1 MISLQ
6 SRHIDNVYAIAT
18 GAALADPLK
27 AHPLDAGLLQADP
40 AQSLVHR
47 SWARCVRDH
56 GLDPSKPSPAR
67 ILPAQEV
74 RAHQQQLEHFLRAA
88 RAGMEDIYRRVADLG
103 YMVLLTDAEGITVDY
118 IGNPAWDDQLRQ
130 AGLYLGADWNEAH
143 AGTCGVGTCLVER
156 QPMTCHQTEHFDA
169 THIALTCTTAPLF
182 DHSGKL
188 TAILD
193 VSALRSPEAK
203 ESQHLVRHLVAMYA
217 RLIEDADFLRN
228 FRGHWI
234 LRLGSAYGLVDVA
247 GEVMLAF
254 DEGGTLAGAN
264 GGARQVFAG
273 SALQGP
279 VSELLH
285 MPMDAV
291 WRIGSGGASAMPFAH
306 TVLLPGGGEY
316 HASLLAPRVRRASA
330 PSPTSTPSST
340 STPAPTPVTASTA
353 RPSDRLPP
361 LERIAGDDPAM
372 QKLLAQARRL
382 VDRGIH
388 VLVEGETGSGK
399 EVLARALHGASSRA
413 ALPFVAVNCAA
424 IPDSLIESEL
434 FGYTPGSF
442 TGGRAKGMKGLIA
455 QADRGTLFLDEI
467 GDMPMALQTRLLR
480 VLSEGEVLPLG
491 AESPQRVDVA
501 VVAATHR
508 NLRALVAEGRFRE
521 DLYYRL
527 CGAVLKLP
535 PLRARSDRRYLVEGM
550 FNEEAAAMEAVGT
563 MGPAARLSGEAM
575 QALLAH
581 DWPGNLRELR
591 NVLRLALALC
601 TEGVV
606 GVDDLQLPAGRTL
619 IDTPHADAPQA
630 DDMGSA
636 AQLIELL
643 KRHRWHVA
651 RAATELGV
659 SRATVYRH
667 MKRHGI
673 GAPPRHP

>member
-1 MISLQ
+1 MTSLQ
-6 SRHIDNVYAIAT
+6 SRHIDNVYSIAT
-18 GAALADPLK
+18 GAALADP
-27 AHPLDAGLLQADP
+27 AR
-40 AQSLVHR
+40 SLVHK

-88 RAGMEDIYRRVADLG
+88 RSGMEDIYRRVADLG

-118 IGNPAWDDQLRQ
+118 IGNPAWDDQLRK

-188 TAILD
+188 TAVLD

-203 ESQHLVRHLVAMYA
+203 ESQHLVRHLVAIYA
-217 RLIEDADFLRN
+217 RMIEDADFLRA

-234 LRLGSAYGLVDVA
+234 LRLGSAFGLVDVA

-254 DEGGTLAGAN
+254 DEGGTVVGAN
-264 GGARQVFAG
+264 GGARQAFAG
-273 SALQGP
+273 RPPGGP
-279 VSELLH
+279 VSEWLH
-285 MPMDAV
+285 MPMDAI
-291 WRIGSGGASAMPFAH
+291 WRIGNGGASAMPFAH

-316 HASLLAPRVRRASA
+316 HASLLAPRVRRTAA
-330 PSPTSTPSST
+330 PTSA
-340 STPAPTPVTASTA
+340 TPAP

-361 LERIAGDDPAM
+361 LERIAGDDPQM

-413 ALPFVAVNCAA
+413 AMPFVAVNCAA

-491 AESPQRVDVA
+491 AESPQRVDIA

-508 NLRALVAEGRFRE
+508 HLPGLVASGRFRE

-527 CGAVLKLP
+527 CGAVLQLP
-535 PLRARSDRRYLVEGM
+535 PLRARGDMRYLIEGM
-550 FNEEAAAMEAVGT
+550 FNEEAAAMSS
-563 MGPAARLSGEAM
+563 PARLSEEAM
-575 QALLAH
+575 QRLLAH

-601 TEGVV
+601 TGASVS
-606 GVDDLQLPAGRTL
+606 GQDLQLQPRADSMASGNCDTEPDEDAAAETGRL
-619 IDTPHADAPQA
+619 LDA
-630 DDMGSA
+630 
-636 AQLIELL
+636 L

-651 RAATELGV
+651 RAADELGM
-659 SRATVYRH
+659 SRATAYRH
-667 MKRHGI
+667 MKRLGI
-673 GAPPRHP
+673 VVPRRG

>member
-1 MISLQ
+1 MTSLQ
-6 SRHIDNVYAIAT
+6 SRHIDNVYSIAT
-18 GAALADPLK
+18 GTALADP
-27 AHPLDAGLLQADP
+27 AA
-40 AQSLVHR
+40 SLVHK
-47 SWARCVRDH
+47 SWARCVREH
-56 GLDPSKPSPAR
+56 GLDPTKPSPAR
-67 ILPAQEV
+67 ILPAQEL

-118 IGNPAWDDQLRQ
+118 IGNPAWDDQLRR

-193 VSALRSPEAK
+193 VSALRSPEAR
-203 ESQHLVRHLVAMYA
+203 ESQHLVRHLVSIYA
-217 RLIEDADFLRN
+217 RMIEDADFLRS

-234 LRLGSAYGLVDVA
+234 LRLGTAYGLVDVA
-247 GEVMLAF
+247 GELMLAF
-254 DEGGTLAGAN
+254 DEGGTVVGAN
-264 GGARQVFAG
+264 SGARQALAG
-273 SALQGP
+273 NPLGRE
-279 VSELLH
+279 VSQLLH
-285 MPMDAV
+285 MPMDAI
-291 WRIGSGGASAMPFAH
+291 WRLGNGGASAMPFAH

-316 HASLLAPRVRRASA
+316 HASLLAPRLRRAA
-330 PSPTSTPSST
+330 A
-340 STPAPTPVTASTA
+340 PAPDIA

-361 LERIAGDDPAM
+361 LARIAGDDPAM
-372 QKLLAQARRL
+372 QQLLAQAQRL

-399 EVLARALHGASSRA
+399 EVLARAMHGASRRA
-413 ALPFVAVNCAA
+413 AMPFVAVNCAA

-491 AESPQRVDVA
+491 AESPQRVDLA

-508 NLRALVAEGRFRE
+508 NLSALVAAGRFRE

-535 PLRARSDRRYLVEGM
+535 PLRARRDRRYLIEAM
-550 FNEEAAAMEAVGT
+550 FNEEAAAMRPG
-563 MGPAARLSGEAM
+563 ARLSDAAL
-575 QALLAH
+575 QRLLAH
-581 DWPGNLRELR
+581 AWPGNLRELR

-601 TEGVV
+601 ADGTV
-606 GVDDLQLPAGRTL
+606 GAQDLQLPAPS
-619 IDTPHADAPQA
+619 D
-630 DDMGSA
+630 SA
-636 AQLIELL
+636 AAAAVPSAPASAKARDGDGGSGLEGANELRAL
-643 KRHRWHVA
+643 LQRHRWHVA
-651 RAATELGV
+651 RAAAELGV
-659 SRATVYRH
+659 CRATVYRH

-673 GAPPRHP
+673 APPQRM

>member
-1 MISLQ
+1 MTSLQ
-6 SRHIDNVYAIAT
+6 SRHIDNVYSIAT
-18 GAALADPLK
+18 GTALV
-27 AHPLDAGLLQADP
+27 ADP
-40 AQSLVHR
+40 AQSLVHK

-56 GLDPSKPSPAR
+56 GLDPSKPTPAR

-118 IGNPAWDDQLRQ
+118 IGNPAWDDQLRK

-193 VSALRSPEAK
+193 VSALRSPEAR
-203 ESQHLVRHLVAMYA
+203 ESQHLVRHLVAIYA
-217 RLIEDADFLRN
+217 RMIEDADFLRS

-234 LRLGSAYGLVDVA
+234 LRLGSAFGLVDVA

-254 DEGGTLAGAN
+254 DEGGTVVGAN
-264 GGARQVFAG
+264 GGARQAFAG
-273 SALQGP
+273 RALGGAI
-279 VSELLH
+279 SEWLH
-285 MPMDAV
+285 MPMDAI
-291 WRIGSGGASAMPFAH
+291 WRIGNGGASAMPFAH

-316 HASLLAPRVRRASA
+316 HASLLAPRVRRPAATAAAAVAPAS
-330 PSPTSTPSST
+330 PS
-340 STPAPTPVTASTA
+340 A
-353 RPSDRLPP
+353 RPGDRLPP
-361 LERIAGDDPAM
+361 LERIAGDDPQM

-413 ALPFVAVNCAA
+413 AMPFVAVNCAA

-491 AESPQRVDVA
+491 AESPQRVDIA

-508 NLRALVAEGRFRE
+508 HLPGLVASGRFRE

-535 PLRARSDRRYLVEGM
+535 PLRERGDMRYLIEGM
-550 FNEEAAAMEAVGT
+550 FNEEAAAMSS
-563 MGPAARLSGEAM
+563 PARLSEEAM
-575 QALLAH
+575 RRLLAH

-601 TEGVV
+601 SDGRV
-606 GVDDLQLPAGRTL
+606 GVEDIQLQLPARSGNVAPATVAHVAASSP
-619 IDTPHADAPQA
+619 DDADGIP
-630 DDMGSA
+630 A
-636 AQLIELL
+636 AELIELL
-643 KRHRWHVA
+643 RRHRWHVA
-651 RAATELGV
+651 RAADELGL

-673 GAPPRHP
+673 APPRSRPLADD

>member
-1 MISLQ
+1 MTSLQ
-6 SRHIDNVYAIAT
+6 SRHIDNVYSIAT
-18 GAALADPLK
+18 GTALR
-27 AHPLDAGLLQADP
+27 ADP
-40 AQSLVHR
+40 AASLVHK

-56 GLDPSKPSPAR
+56 GLDPSRPTPAR

-74 RAHQQQLEHFLRAA
+74 RVHQQQLEHFLRAA
-88 RAGMEDIYRRVADLG
+88 RAGMEDIYRRVAELG

-118 IGNPAWDDQLRQ
+118 IGNPAWDDQLRR

-143 AGTCGVGTCLVER
+143 AGTCGVGTCLIER

-193 VSALRSPEAK
+193 VSALRSPEAR
-203 ESQHLVRHLVAMYA
+203 ESQHLVRHLVSIYA
-217 RLIEDADFLRN
+217 RMIEDADFLRH

-234 LRLGSAYGLVDVA
+234 LRLGSAFGLVDVA

-254 DEGGTLAGAN
+254 DEGGTVVGAN
-264 GGARQVFAG
+264 GGAREVFSGPQQPLLGGAV
-273 SALQGP
+273 SAL
-279 VSELLH
+279 LH
-285 MPMDAV
+285 LPMDAI
-291 WRIGSGGASAMPFAH
+291 WRLGNGGASALPFAH

-316 HASLLAPRVRRASA
+316 HASLIAPRLRRS
-330 PSPTSTPSST
+330 
-340 STPAPTPVTASTA
+340 PVTAPSSPA
-353 RPSDRLPP
+353 QPSDRLPP
-361 LERIAGDDPAM
+361 LERIAGDDDPAM
-372 QKLLAQARRL
+372 QQLIAQARRL

-399 EVLARALHGASSRA
+399 EVLARALHGASRRA

-491 AESPQRVDVA
+491 AESPQRVDLA

-508 NLRALVAEGRFRE
+508 DLSALVAAGRFRE

-535 PLRARSDRRYLVEGM
+535 PLRARRDRRYLIEAM
-550 FNEEAAAMEAVGT
+550 FHEEAAAMGST
-563 MGPAARLSGEAM
+563 ARLSEAAM
-575 QALLAH
+575 LRLMAH

-601 TEGVV
+601 TGASITPEELRLAPHRPSLDRCDTSPTLA
-606 GVDDLQLPAGRTL
+606 DDEDSA
-619 IDTPHADAPQA
+619 ADATR
-630 DDMGSA
+630 
-636 AQLIELL
+636 LL
-643 KRHRWHVA
+643 DALQRHRWHVA
-651 RAATELGV
+651 RAAQALGI
-659 SRATVYRH
+659 SRATAYRH
-667 MKRHGI
+667 MKRFGI
-673 GAPPRHP
+673 VAPQRG

>member
-1 MISLQ
+1 MTSLQ
-6 SRHIDNVYAIAT
+6 SRHIDNVYSIAT
-18 GAALADPLK
+18 GTALV
-27 AHPLDAGLLQADP
+27 ADP
-40 AQSLVHR
+40 AQSLVHK

-56 GLDPSKPSPAR
+56 GLDPSKPTPAR

-118 IGNPAWDDQLRQ
+118 IGNPAWDDQLRK

-193 VSALRSPEAK
+193 VSALRSPEAR
-203 ESQHLVRHLVAMYA
+203 ESQHLVRHLVAIYA
-217 RLIEDADFLRN
+217 RMIEDADFLRS

-234 LRLGSAYGLVDVA
+234 LRLGSAFGLVDVA

-254 DEGGTLAGAN
+254 DEGGTVVGAN
-264 GGARQVFAG
+264 GGARQAFAG
-273 SALQGP
+273 RALGGAI
-279 VSELLH
+279 SEWLH
-285 MPMDAV
+285 MPMDAI
-291 WRIGSGGASAMPFAH
+291 WRIGNGGASAMPFAH

-316 HASLLAPRVRRASA
+316 HASLLAPRVRRPAATAAAAVAPAS
-330 PSPTSTPSST
+330 PS
-340 STPAPTPVTASTA
+340 A
-353 RPSDRLPP
+353 RPGDRLPP
-361 LERIAGDDPAM
+361 LERIAGDDPQM

-413 ALPFVAVNCAA
+413 AMPFVAVTCAA

-491 AESPQRVDVA
+491 AESPQRVDIA

-508 NLRALVAEGRFRE
+508 HLPGLVASGRFRE

-535 PLRARSDRRYLVEGM
+535 PLRERCDRRYLIEGM
-550 FNEEAAAMEAVGT
+550 FNEEAAAMSS
-563 MGPAARLSGEAM
+563 PARLSEEAM
-575 QALLAH
+575 RRLLAH

-601 TEGVV
+601 SDGRV
-606 GVDDLQLPAGRTL
+606 GVEDIQLQLPARSGNVAPATVAHVAASSP
-619 IDTPHADAPQA
+619 DDADGIP
-630 DDMGSA
+630 A
-636 AQLIELL
+636 AELIELL
-643 KRHRWHVA
+643 RRHRWHVA
-651 RAATELGV
+651 RAADELGL

-673 GAPPRHP
+673 APPRRMSS

>member
-1 MISLQ
+1 MTSLQ
-6 SRHIDNVYAIAT
+6 SRHIDNVYSIAT
-18 GAALADPLK
+18 GAALV
-27 AHPLDAGLLQADP
+27 ADP
-40 AQSLVHR
+40 AQSLVHK

-56 GLDPSKPSPAR
+56 GLDPSKPTPAR

-118 IGNPAWDDQLRQ
+118 IGNPAWDDQLRK

-193 VSALRSPEAK
+193 VSALRSPEAR
-203 ESQHLVRHLVAMYA
+203 ESQHLVRHLVAIYA
-217 RLIEDADFLRN
+217 RMIEDADFLRS

-234 LRLGSAYGLVDVA
+234 LRLGSAFGLVDVA

-254 DEGGTLAGAN
+254 DEGGTVVGAN
-264 GGARQVFAG
+264 GGARQAFAG
-273 SALQGP
+273 RPLGGA
-279 VSELLH
+279 VSEWLH
-285 MPMDAV
+285 MPMDAI
-291 WRIGSGGASAMPFAH
+291 WHIGNGGASAMPFAH

-316 HASLLAPRVRRASA
+316 HASLLAPRVRRLSVA
-330 PSPTSTPSST
+330 
-340 STPAPTPVTASTA
+340 TPAAPAA
-353 RPSDRLPP
+353 RPNDRLPP

-413 ALPFVAVNCAA
+413 AMPFVAVNCAA

-491 AESPQRVDVA
+491 AESPQRVDIA

-508 NLRALVAEGRFRE
+508 HLPGLVASGRFRE

-535 PLRARSDRRYLVEGM
+535 PLRERGDMRYLIEGM
-550 FNEEAAAMEAVGT
+550 FNEEAAAMAS
-563 MGPAARLSGEAM
+563 PARLSEDAM
-575 QALLAH
+575 RRLLAH

-601 TEGVV
+601 TGASVSAQ
-606 GVDDLQLPAGRTL
+606 DLQLQPRAETWAGANVRIEEPDEDFAAEADRL
-619 IDTPHADAPQA
+619 LDT
-630 DDMGSA
+630 
-636 AQLIELL
+636 L

-651 RAATELGV
+651 RAADELGM
-659 SRATVYRH
+659 SRATAYRH
-667 MKRHGI
+667 MKRLGI
-673 GAPPRHP
+673 VVPRRG

>member
-1 MISLQ
+1 MTSLQ
-6 SRHIDNVYAIAT
+6 SRHIDNVYSIAT
-18 GAALADPLK
+18 GTALADP
-27 AHPLDAGLLQADP
+27 AT
-40 AQSLVHR
+40 SLVHK

-56 GLDPSKPSPAR
+56 GLDPSKPTPAR

-118 IGNPAWDDQLRQ
+118 IGNPAWDDQLRK

-193 VSALRSPEAK
+193 VSALRSPEAR
-203 ESQHLVRHLVAMYA
+203 ESQHLVRHLVSIYA
-217 RLIEDADFLRN
+217 RMIEDADFLRN

-254 DEGGTLAGAN
+254 DDSGAVVGAN
-264 GGARQVFAG
+264 GGARRAFSDAQTPLLGGA
-273 SALQGP
+273 
-279 VSELLH
+279 VSQLLH
-285 MPMDAV
+285 MPMDAI
-291 WRIGSGGASAMPFAH
+291 WRIGAGASSAMPFAH

-316 HASLLAPRVRRASA
+316 HASLLAPRVRR
-330 PSPTSTPSST
+330 SPTTATALT
-340 STPAPTPVTASTA
+340 STK
-353 RPSDRLPP
+353 PSDRLPP
-361 LERIAGDDPAM
+361 LDRIAGDDPAM

-399 EVLARALHGASSRA
+399 EVLARAMHGQSSRA
-413 ALPFVAVNCAA
+413 AMPFVAVNCAA

-491 AESPQRVDVA
+491 AESPQRVDIA

-508 NLRALVAEGRFRE
+508 HLPELVAAGRFRE

-535 PLRARSDRRYLVEGM
+535 PLRDRGDRRYLIEVM
-550 FNEEAAAMEAVGT
+550 FNEEAAAMRST
-563 MGPAARLSGEAM
+563 ARLSDAAM
-575 QALLAH
+575 QRLLAH

-591 NVLRLALALC
+591 NVLRLSLALC
-601 TEGVV
+601 TGSTVATQ
-606 GVDDLQLPAGRTL
+606 DLQLQPRPMQSADTAVDEDPFDESGRL
-619 IDTPHADAPQA
+619 LDA
-630 DDMGSA
+630 
-636 AQLIELL
+636 L

-651 RAATELGV
+651 RAADELGL
-659 SRATVYRH
+659 SRATAYRQ
-667 MKRHGI
+667 MKRQGI
-673 GAPPRHP
+673 VAPRRG

>member
-1 MISLQ
+1 MTSLQ
-6 SRHIDNVYAIAT
+6 SRHIDNVYSIAT
-18 GAALADPLK
+18 GTALADP
-27 AHPLDAGLLQADP
+27 AT
-40 AQSLVHR
+40 SLVHK

-56 GLDPSKPSPAR
+56 GLDPSKPMPAR

-118 IGNPAWDDQLRQ
+118 IGNPAWDDQLRK

-193 VSALRSPEAK
+193 VSALRSPEAR
-203 ESQHLVRHLVAMYA
+203 ESQHLVRHLVSMYA
-217 RLIEDADFLRN
+217 RMIEDADFLRN

-254 DEGGTLAGAN
+254 DDSGAVAGAN
-264 GGARQVFAG
+264 SGARQVFGDAQAPLAG
-273 SALQGP
+273 GA
-279 VSELLH
+279 VSQLLH
-285 MPMDAV
+285 MPMDAI
-291 WRIGSGGASAMPFAH
+291 WRIGSGASSAMPFAH

-316 HASLLAPRVRRASA
+316 HASLLAPRVRRSPAA
-330 PSPTSTPSST
+330 PSPT
-340 STPAPTPVTASTA
+340 TAATTFTK
-353 RPSDRLPP
+353 PSDRLPP
-361 LERIAGDDPAM
+361 LDRIAGDDPAM
-372 QKLLAQARRL
+372 RKLLAQARRL

-399 EVLARALHGASSRA
+399 EVLARALHGESSRA
-413 ALPFVAVNCAA
+413 AMPFVAVNCAA

-491 AESPQRVDVA
+491 AESPQRVDIA

-508 NLRALVAEGRFRE
+508 HLPELVAAGRFRE

-535 PLRARSDRRYLVEGM
+535 PLRARGDRRYLIEVM
-550 FNEEAAAMEAVGT
+550 FNEEAAAMRST
-563 MGPAARLSGEAM
+563 ARLSDAAM
-575 QALLAH
+575 QRLLAH

-591 NVLRLALALC
+591 NVLRLSLALC
-601 TEGVV
+601 TEGSVSAE
-606 GVDDLQLPAGRTL
+606 DLQLPAHSKAVVAPLPVARTE
-619 IDTPHADAPQA
+619 AA
-630 DDMGSA
+630 DDNENDNDGDGDLASA
-636 AQLIELL
+636 DELL
-643 KRHRWHVA
+643 ALLQRHRWHVA

-659 SRATVYRH
+659 CRATVYRH

-673 GAPPRHP
+673 AAPSRKK

>member
-1 MISLQ
+1 MTSLQ
-6 SRHIDNVYAIAT
+6 SRHIDNVYSIAT
-18 GAALADPLK
+18 GAALADP
-27 AHPLDAGLLQADP
+27 AR
-40 AQSLVHR
+40 SLVHK

-88 RAGMEDIYRRVADLG
+88 RSGMEDIYRRVADLG

-118 IGNPAWDDQLRQ
+118 IGNPAWDDQLRK

-188 TAILD
+188 TAVLD

-203 ESQHLVRHLVAMYA
+203 ESQHLVRHLVAIYA
-217 RLIEDADFLRN
+217 RMIEDADFLRA

-234 LRLGSAYGLVDVA
+234 LRLGSAFGLVDVA

-254 DEGGTLAGAN
+254 DEGGTVVGAN
-264 GGARQVFAG
+264 GGARQAFAG
-273 SALQGP
+273 RPPGGP
-279 VSELLH
+279 VSEWLH
-285 MPMDAV
+285 MPMDAI
-291 WRIGSGGASAMPFAH
+291 WRIGNGGASAMPFAH

-316 HASLLAPRVRRASA
+316 HASLLAPRVRRAAAPASA
-330 PSPTSTPSST
+330 
-340 STPAPTPVTASTA
+340 TPAP

-361 LERIAGDDPAM
+361 LERIAGDDPQM

-413 ALPFVAVNCAA
+413 AMPFVAVNCAA

-491 AESPQRVDVA
+491 AESPQRVDIA

-508 NLRALVAEGRFRE
+508 HLPGLVASGRFRE

-535 PLRARSDRRYLVEGM
+535 PLRARGDMRYLIEGM
-550 FNEEAAAMEAVGT
+550 FNEEAAAM
-563 MGPAARLSGEAM
+563 PSPARLSEEAM
-575 QALLAH
+575 QRLLAH

-601 TEGVV
+601 TGASVSAQ
-606 GVDDLQLPAGRTL
+606 DLQLQPRANTVSDTEPDEDVAAEAGRL
-619 IDTPHADAPQA
+619 LDA
-630 DDMGSA
+630 
-636 AQLIELL
+636 L

-651 RAATELGV
+651 RAADELGM
-659 SRATVYRH
+659 SRATAYRH
-667 MKRHGI
+667 MKRLGI
-673 GAPPRHP
+673 VVPRRG

>member
-1 MISLQ
+1 MTSLQ
-6 SRHIDNVYAIAT
+6 SRHIDNVYSIAT
-18 GAALADPLK
+18 GTALV
-27 AHPLDAGLLQADP
+27 ADP
-40 AQSLVHR
+40 AQSLVHK

-56 GLDPSKPSPAR
+56 GLDPSKPTPAR

-118 IGNPAWDDQLRQ
+118 IGNPAWDDQLRK

-193 VSALRSPEAK
+193 VSALRSPEAR
-203 ESQHLVRHLVAMYA
+203 ESQHLVRHLVAIYA
-217 RLIEDADFLRN
+217 RMIEDADFLRS

-234 LRLGSAYGLVDVA
+234 LRLGSAFGLVDVA

-254 DEGGTLAGAN
+254 DEGGTVVGAN
-264 GGARQVFAG
+264 GGARQAFAG
-273 SALQGP
+273 RALGGAI
-279 VSELLH
+279 SEWLH
-285 MPMDAV
+285 MPMDAI
-291 WRIGSGGASAMPFAH
+291 WRIGNGGASAMPFAH

-316 HASLLAPRVRRASA
+316 HASLLAPRVRRPAATAAAAVAPAS
-330 PSPTSTPSST
+330 PS
-340 STPAPTPVTASTA
+340 A
-353 RPSDRLPP
+353 RPGDRLPP
-361 LERIAGDDPAM
+361 LERIAGDDPQM

-413 ALPFVAVNCAA
+413 AMPFVAVNCAA

-491 AESPQRVDVA
+491 AESPQRVDIA

-508 NLRALVAEGRFRE
+508 HLPGLVASGRFRE

-535 PLRARSDRRYLVEGM
+535 PLRERCDMRYLIEGM
-550 FNEEAAAMEAVGT
+550 FNEEAAAMSS
-563 MGPAARLSGEAM
+563 PARLSEEAM
-575 QALLAH
+575 RRLLAH
-581 DWPGNLRELR
+581 NWPGNLRELR

-601 TEGVV
+601 SDDRV
-606 GVDDLQLPAGRTL
+606 GVEDIQLQLPARSGNVAPATVAHVAASSP
-619 IDTPHADAPQA
+619 DDADGIP
-630 DDMGSA
+630 A
-636 AQLIELL
+636 AELIELL

-651 RAATELGV
+651 RAADELGL

-673 GAPPRHP
+673 APPRRMSS

>member
-1 MISLQ
+1 MTSLQ
-6 SRHIDNVYAIAT
+6 SRHIDNVYSIAT
-18 GAALADPLK
+18 GTALV
-27 AHPLDAGLLQADP
+27 ADP
-40 AQSLVHR
+40 AQSLVHK

-56 GLDPSKPSPAR
+56 GLDPSKPTPAR

-118 IGNPAWDDQLRQ
+118 IGNPAWDDQLRK

-182 DHSGKL
+182 DHCGKL

-193 VSALRSPEAK
+193 VSALRSPEAR
-203 ESQHLVRHLVAMYA
+203 ESQHLVRHLVAIYA
-217 RLIEDADFLRN
+217 RMIEDADFLRS

-234 LRLGSAYGLVDVA
+234 LRLGSAFGLVDVA

-254 DEGGTLAGAN
+254 DEGGTVVGAN
-264 GGARQVFAG
+264 GGARQAFAG
-273 SALQGP
+273 RALGGAI
-279 VSELLH
+279 SEWLH
-285 MPMDAV
+285 MPMDAI
-291 WRIGSGGASAMPFAH
+291 WRIGNGGASAMPFAH

-316 HASLLAPRVRRASA
+316 HASLLAPRVRRPAATAAAAVAPAS
-330 PSPTSTPSST
+330 PS
-340 STPAPTPVTASTA
+340 A
-353 RPSDRLPP
+353 RPGDRLPP
-361 LERIAGDDPAM
+361 LERIAGDDPQM

-413 ALPFVAVNCAA
+413 AMPFVAVNCAA

-491 AESPQRVDVA
+491 AESPQRVDIA

-508 NLRALVAEGRFRE
+508 HLPGLVASGRFRE

-535 PLRARSDRRYLVEGM
+535 PLRERGDMRYLIEGM
-550 FNEEAAAMEAVGT
+550 FNEEAAAMSS
-563 MGPAARLSGEAM
+563 PARLSEEAM
-575 QALLAH
+575 RRLLAH

-601 TEGVV
+601 SDGRV
-606 GVDDLQLPAGRTL
+606 GVEDIQLQLPARSGNVAPATVAHVAASSP
-619 IDTPHADAPQA
+619 DDADGIP
-630 DDMGSA
+630 A
-636 AQLIELL
+636 AELIELL

-651 RAATELGV
+651 RAADELGL

-673 GAPPRHP
+673 APPRRMSS

>member
-1 MISLQ
+1 MTSLQ
-6 SRHIDNVYAIAT
+6 SRHIDNVYSIAT
-18 GAALADPLK
+18 GTALV
-27 AHPLDAGLLQADP
+27 ADP
-40 AQSLVHR
+40 AQSLVHK

-56 GLDPSKPSPAR
+56 GLDPSKPTPAR

-118 IGNPAWDDQLRQ
+118 IGNPAWDDQLRK

-193 VSALRSPEAK
+193 VSALRSPEAR
-203 ESQHLVRHLVAMYA
+203 ESQHLVRHLVAIYA
-217 RLIEDADFLRN
+217 RMIEDADFLRS

-234 LRLGSAYGLVDVA
+234 LRLGSAFGLVDVA

-254 DEGGTLAGAN
+254 DEGGTVVGAN
-264 GGARQVFAG
+264 GGARQAFAG
-273 SALQGP
+273 RALGGAI
-279 VSELLH
+279 SEWLH
-285 MPMDAV
+285 MPMDAI
-291 WRIGSGGASAMPFAH
+291 WRIGNGGASAMPFAH

-316 HASLLAPRVRRASA
+316 HASLLAPRMRRPSVAAPAS
-330 PSPTSTPSST
+330 
-340 STPAPTPVTASTA
+340 PAA
-353 RPSDRLPP
+353 RPNDRLPP

-399 EVLARALHGASSRA
+399 EVLARALHGASNRA
-413 ALPFVAVNCAA
+413 AMPFVAVNCAA

-491 AESPQRVDVA
+491 AESPQRVDIA

-508 NLRALVAEGRFRE
+508 HLPGLVASGRFRE

-535 PLRARSDRRYLVEGM
+535 ALRERGDMRYLIEGM
-550 FNEEAAAMEAVGT
+550 FNEEAAAMAS
-563 MGPAARLSGEAM
+563 PARLSEDAM
-575 QALLAH
+575 RRLLAH

-601 TEGVV
+601 SDGRVSAE
-606 GVDDLQLPAGRTL
+606 DIQLQLPARSGNVAPAIVARVAAPSS
-619 IDTPHADAPQA
+619 DDAD
-630 DDMGSA
+630 GIA
-636 AQLIELL
+636 ATELIELL
-643 KRHRWHVA
+643 RRHRWHVA
-651 RAATELGV
+651 RAADELGL

-673 GAPPRHP
+673 APPRRREGRPLADA

>member
-1 MISLQ
+1 MTSLQ
-6 SRHIDNVYAIAT
+6 SRHIDNVYSIAT
-18 GAALADPLK
+18 GTALV
-27 AHPLDAGLLQADP
+27 ADP
-40 AQSLVHR
+40 AQSLVHK

-56 GLDPSKPSPAR
+56 GLDPSKPTPAR

-118 IGNPAWDDQLRQ
+118 IGNPAWDDQLRK

-193 VSALRSPEAK
+193 VSALRSPEAR
-203 ESQHLVRHLVAMYA
+203 ESQHLVRHLVAIYA
-217 RLIEDADFLRN
+217 RMIEDADFLRS

-234 LRLGSAYGLVDVA
+234 LRLGSAFGLVDVA

-254 DEGGTLAGAN
+254 DEGGTVVGAN
-264 GGARQVFAG
+264 GGARQAFAG
-273 SALQGP
+273 RALGGAI
-279 VSELLH
+279 SEWLH
-285 MPMDAV
+285 MPMDAI
-291 WRIGSGGASAMPFAH
+291 WRIGNGGASAMPFAH

-316 HASLLAPRVRRASA
+316 HASLLAPRVRRPAATAAAAVAPAS
-330 PSPTSTPSST
+330 PS
-340 STPAPTPVTASTA
+340 A
-353 RPSDRLPP
+353 RPGDRLPP
-361 LERIAGDDPAM
+361 LERIAGDDPQM

-413 ALPFVAVNCAA
+413 AMPFVAVNCAA

-491 AESPQRVDVA
+491 AESPQRVDIA

-508 NLRALVAEGRFRE
+508 HLPGLVASGRFRE

-535 PLRARSDRRYLVEGM
+535 PLRERCDRRYLIEGM
-550 FNEEAAAMEAVGT
+550 FNEEAAAMSS
-563 MGPAARLSGEAM
+563 PARLSEEAM
-575 QALLAH
+575 RRLLAH

-601 TEGVV
+601 SGASVSAQ
-606 GVDDLQLPAGRTL
+606 DLQLQPRAEIAANDKMRIEEAGE
-619 IDTPHADAPQA
+619 DAAAEADRLL
-630 DDMGSA
+630 DM
-636 AQLIELL
+636 L

-651 RAATELGV
+651 RAADELGV
-659 SRATVYRH
+659 SRATAYRH
-667 MKRHGI
+667 MKRLGI
-673 GAPPRHP
+673 VAPRRG

>member
-6 SRHIDNVYAIAT
+6 SRHIDNVCSIAT
-18 GAALADPLK
+18 GAALADP
-27 AHPLDAGLLQADP
+27 AR
-40 AQSLVHR
+40 SLVHK
-47 SWARCVRDH
+47 SWARCVREH

-118 IGNPAWDDQLRQ
+118 IGNPAWDDQLRK

-143 AGTCGVGTCLVER
+143 AGTCGVGTCLVE
-156 QPMTCHQTEHFDA
+156 QQAMTCHQTEHFDA

-193 VSALRSPEAK
+193 VSALRSPEAR

-217 RLIEDADFLRN
+217 RMIEDADFLRN

-264 GGARQVFAG
+264 GGARQALAG
-273 SALQGP
+273 RALSGA

-285 MPMDAV
+285 MPMDAI
-291 WRIGSGGASAMPFAH
+291 WRIGTGGASAMPFAH

-330 PSPTSTPSST
+330 PASA
-340 STPAPTPVTASTA
+340 PASAGAPGA

-372 QKLLAQARRL
+372 RKLLAQARRL

-399 EVLARALHGASSRA
+399 EVLARALHGASRRA

-491 AESPQRVDVA
+491 AESPQRVDIA

-508 NLRALVAEGRFRE
+508 HLPALVAAGRFRE

-535 PLRARSDRRYLVEGM
+535 PLRARGDMRYLVEGM
-550 FNEEAAAMEAVGT
+550 FNEEAAAMGSS
-563 MGPAARLSGEAM
+563 ARLSPEAM
-575 QALLAH
+575 QQLLAH

-591 NVLRLALALC
+591 NVLRLSLALC
-601 TEGVV
+601 TGGSV
-606 GVDDLQLPAGRTL
+606 GVDDLQLPAGAATACTQTTPKPMAE
-619 IDTPHADAPQA
+619 DT
-630 DDMGSA
+630 GSA
-636 AQLIELL
+636 ARLLDLL
-643 KRHRWHVA
+643 KRHRWHVSL
-651 RAATELGV
+651 AAAELGIC
-659 SRATVYRH
+659 RATVYRH

-673 GAPPRHP
+673 TPPRRL

>member
-1 MISLQ
+1 MTSLQ
-6 SRHIDNVYAIAT
+6 SRHIDNVYSIAT
-18 GAALADPLK
+18 GGALLADP
-27 AHPLDAGLLQADP
+27 AA
-40 AQSLVHR
+40 SLVHK

-56 GLDPSKPSPAR
+56 GLDPSRPTPAR

-118 IGNPAWDDQLRQ
+118 IGNPAWDDQLRR

-156 QPMTCHQTEHFDA
+156 QPLTCHQTEHFDA

-182 DHSGKL
+182 DHGGKL

-193 VSALRSPEAK
+193 VSALRSPEAR
-203 ESQHLVRHLVAMYA
+203 ESQHLVRHLVSIYA
-217 RLIEDADFLRN
+217 RMIEDADFLRH

-234 LRLGSAYGLVDVA
+234 LRLGSAFGLVDVA

-254 DEGGTLAGAN
+254 DDSGTLAGAN

-273 SALQGP
+273 QPLLHGGS

-285 MPMDAV
+285 LPMDAI
-291 WRIGSGGASAMPFAH
+291 WRLGNSAASAMPFAH

-316 HASLLAPRVRRASA
+316 HASLIAPRVRRVAT
-330 PSPTSTPSST
+330 PTQTTP
-340 STPAPTPVTASTA
+340 

-361 LERIAGDDPAM
+361 LARIAGDDDPAM

-388 VLVEGETGSGK
+388 VLIEGETGSGK
-399 EVLARALHGASSRA
+399 EVLARALHGASRRA

-491 AESPQRVDVA
+491 AESPQRVDLA

-508 NLRALVAEGRFRE
+508 DLWSLVAAGRFRE

-527 CGAVLKLP
+527 CGAVLQLP
-535 PLRARSDRRYLVEGM
+535 PLRARGDRRYLIEAM
-550 FNEEAAAMEAVGT
+550 FHEEAAATEST
-563 MGPAARLSGEAM
+563 ARLSEAAM
-575 QALLAH
+575 QRLMAH

-601 TEGVV
+601 TGTSITPEDLRLAPHRSAPDHRDATPASADS
-606 GVDDLQLPAGRTL
+606 DDSADTVRLLDALQ
-619 IDTPHADAPQA
+619 
-630 DDMGSA
+630 
-636 AQLIELL
+636 
-643 KRHRWHVA
+643 RHRWHVA
-651 RAATELGV
+651 RAAQELGI
-659 SRATVYRH
+659 SRATAYRR
-667 MKRHGI
+667 MQRFGI
-673 GAPPRHP
+673 VAPQRG

>member
-1 MISLQ
+1 MASLQ
-6 SRHIDNVYAIAT
+6 SRHIDNVYSIAT
-18 GAALADPLK
+18 GAALADP
-27 AHPLDAGLLQADP
+27 
-40 AQSLVHR
+40 AQSLVHK

-118 IGNPAWDDQLRQ
+118 IGHPAWDDQLRK

-193 VSALRSPEAK
+193 VSALRSPEAR
-203 ESQHLVRHLVAMYA
+203 ESQHLVRHLVSMYA
-217 RLIEDADFLRN
+217 RMIEDADFLRH

-254 DEGGTLAGAN
+254 DDGGTLAGAN
-264 GGARQVFAG
+264 GGARQAFAG
-273 SALQGP
+273 HALSGA

-285 MPMDAV
+285 MPMDAI
-291 WRIGSGGASAMPFAH
+291 WRIGNGGAASALMPFAH

-316 HASLLAPRVRRASA
+316 HASLIAPRVRRASA
-330 PSPTSTPSST
+330 PAAAGAPSP
-340 STPAPTPVTASTA
+340 

-413 ALPFVAVNCAA
+413 AMPFVAVNCAA

-491 AESPQRVDVA
+491 AESPQRVDIA

-508 NLRALVAEGRFRE
+508 HLPDLVASGRFRE

-535 PLRARSDRRYLVEGM
+535 PLRERGDRRYLIEGM
-550 FNEEAAAMEAVGT
+550 FNEEAAAMSSS
-563 MGPAARLSGEAM
+563 ARLSEEAM
-575 QALLAH
+575 QRLLAYG
-581 DWPGNLRELR
+581 WPGNLRELR

-601 TEGVV
+601 SGASVSAQ
-606 GVDDLQLPAGRTL
+606 DLQLQQEDAEAAVHADMAPDEDAAAETGRL
-619 IDTPHADAPQA
+619 IDA
-630 DDMGSA
+630 
-636 AQLIELL
+636 L

-651 RAATELGV
+651 RAADELGM
-659 SRATVYRH
+659 SRATAYRH
-667 MKRHGI
+667 MKRLGI
-673 GAPPRHP
+673 VARRRG

>member
-1 MISLQ
+1 
-6 SRHIDNVYAIAT
+6 
-18 GAALADPLK
+18 
-27 AHPLDAGLLQADP
+27 
-40 AQSLVHR
+40 
-47 SWARCVRDH
+47 
-56 GLDPSKPSPAR
+56 
-67 ILPAQEV
+67 
-74 RAHQQQLEHFLRAA
+74 
-88 RAGMEDIYRRVADLG
+88 
-103 YMVLLTDAEGITVDY
+103 
-118 IGNPAWDDQLRQ
+118 
-130 AGLYLGADWNEAH
+130 
-143 AGTCGVGTCLVER
+143 
-156 QPMTCHQTEHFDA
+156 
-169 THIALTCTTAPLF
+169 
-182 DHSGKL
+182 
-188 TAILD
+188 
-193 VSALRSPEAK
+193 
-203 ESQHLVRHLVAMYA
+203 
-217 RLIEDADFLRN
+217 
-228 FRGHWI
+228 
-234 LRLGSAYGLVDVA
+234 
-247 GEVMLAF
+247 
-254 DEGGTLAGAN
+254 
-264 GGARQVFAG
+264 
-273 SALQGP
+273 
-279 VSELLH
+279 
-285 MPMDAV
+285 
-291 WRIGSGGASAMPFAH
+291 MPFAH

-330 PSPTSTPSST
+330 PSPTSTSR
-340 STPAPTPVTASTA
+340 PAPIPVTASNA

-550 FNEEAAAMEAVGT
+550 FNEEAAAMATV
-563 MGPAARLSGEAM
+563 ARLSGEAM

-643 KRHRWHVA
+643 KRHRWHVS
-651 RAATELGV
+651 RAADELGV
-659 SRATVYRH
+659 CRATVYRH

-673 GAPPRHP
+673 APPQRL

>member
-1 MISLQ
+1 MTSLQ
-6 SRHIDNVYAIAT
+6 SRHIDNVYSIAT
-18 GAALADPLK
+18 GTALR
-27 AHPLDAGLLQADP
+27 ADP
-40 AQSLVHR
+40 AASLVHK

-56 GLDPSKPSPAR
+56 GLDPSRPTPAR

-74 RAHQQQLEHFLRAA
+74 RVHQQQLEHFLRAA
-88 RAGMEDIYRRVADLG
+88 RAGMEDIYRRVAELG

-118 IGNPAWDDQLRQ
+118 IGNPAWDDQLRR

-143 AGTCGVGTCLVER
+143 AGTCGVGTCLIER

-193 VSALRSPEAK
+193 VSALRSPEAR
-203 ESQHLVRHLVAMYA
+203 ESQHLVRHLVSIYA
-217 RLIEDADFLRN
+217 RMIEDADFLRH

-234 LRLGSAYGLVDVA
+234 LRLGSAFGLVDVA

-254 DEGGTLAGAN
+254 DEGGTVVGAN
-264 GGARQVFAG
+264 GGAREVFPGHQQLLGGA
-273 SALQGP
+273 
-279 VSELLH
+279 VSDLLH
-285 MPMDAV
+285 LPMDAI
-291 WRIGSGGASAMPFAH
+291 WRLGNGGASALPFAH

-316 HASLLAPRVRRASA
+316 HASLIAPRLRRS
-330 PSPTSTPSST
+330 
-340 STPAPTPVTASTA
+340 PVTASTSPA
-353 RPSDRLPP
+353 PQPSDRLPP
-361 LERIAGDDPAM
+361 LERIAGDDDPAM
-372 QKLLAQARRL
+372 QQLIAQARRL

-399 EVLARALHGASSRA
+399 EVLARALHGASRRA

-491 AESPQRVDVA
+491 AESPQRVDLA

-508 NLRALVAEGRFRE
+508 DLSALVAAGRFRE

-535 PLRARSDRRYLVEGM
+535 PLRARRDRRYLIEAM
-550 FNEEAAAMEAVGT
+550 FHEEAAAMGST
-563 MGPAARLSGEAM
+563 ARLSEAAM
-575 QALLAH
+575 LRLMAH

-601 TEGVV
+601 TGASITPEELRLAPHRPSLDHRDAMPSI
-606 GVDDLQLPAGRTL
+606 VDAEDSA
-619 IDTPHADAPQA
+619 ADATR
-630 DDMGSA
+630 
-636 AQLIELL
+636 LL
-643 KRHRWHVA
+643 DALQRHRWHVA
-651 RAATELGV
+651 RAAQALGI
-659 SRATVYRH
+659 SRATAYRH
-667 MKRHGI
+667 MKRFGI
-673 GAPPRHP
+673 VAPQRG

>member
-1 MISLQ
+1 MTSLQ
-6 SRHIDNVYAIAT
+6 SRHIDNVYSIAT
-18 GAALADPLK
+18 STALT
-27 AHPLDAGLLQADP
+27 DP

-330 PSPTSTPSST
+330 PSPTSTP
-340 STPAPTPVTASTA
+340 AHTPVTASNP

-535 PLRARSDRRYLVEGM
+535 PLRARSDRRYPVEGM
-550 FNEEAAAMEAVGT
+550 FNEEAAAMATV
-563 MGPAARLSGEAM
+563 ARLSGEAM

-619 IDTPHADAPQA
+619 IDTRHADTLQA

-643 KRHRWHVA
+643 KRHRWHVS
-651 RAATELGV
+651 RAADELGV
-659 SRATVYRH
+659 CRATVYRH

-673 GAPPRHP
+673 APPQRL

>member
-1 MISLQ
+1 MTSLQ
-6 SRHIDNVYAIAT
+6 SRHIDNVYSIAT
-18 GAALADPLK
+18 GTALV
-27 AHPLDAGLLQADP
+27 ADP
-40 AQSLVHR
+40 AQSLVHK

-56 GLDPSKPSPAR
+56 GLDPSKPTPAR

-118 IGNPAWDDQLRQ
+118 IGNPAWDDQLRK

-193 VSALRSPEAK
+193 VSALRSPEAR
-203 ESQHLVRHLVAMYA
+203 ESQHLVRHLVAIYA
-217 RLIEDADFLRN
+217 RMIEDADFLRS

-234 LRLGSAYGLVDVA
+234 LRLGSAFGLVDVA

-254 DEGGTLAGAN
+254 DEGGTVVGAN
-264 GGARQVFAG
+264 GGARQAFAG
-273 SALQGP
+273 RALGGAI
-279 VSELLH
+279 SEWLH
-285 MPMDAV
+285 MPMDAI
-291 WRIGSGGASAMPFAH
+291 WRIGNGGASAMPFAH

-316 HASLLAPRVRRASA
+316 HASLLAPRVRRPAATAAAAVAPAS
-330 PSPTSTPSST
+330 PS
-340 STPAPTPVTASTA
+340 A
-353 RPSDRLPP
+353 RPGDRLPP
-361 LERIAGDDPAM
+361 LERIAGDDPQM

-413 ALPFVAVNCAA
+413 AMPFVAVNCAA

-491 AESPQRVDVA
+491 AESPQRVDIA

-508 NLRALVAEGRFRE
+508 HLPGLVASGRFRE

-535 PLRARSDRRYLVEGM
+535 PLRERGDMRYLIEGM
-550 FNEEAAAMEAVGT
+550 FNEEAAAMSS
-563 MGPAARLSGEAM
+563 PARLSEEAM
-575 QALLAH
+575 RRLLAH

-601 TEGVV
+601 SDGRV
-606 GVDDLQLPAGRTL
+606 GVEDIQLQLPARSGNVAPATVAHVAASS
-619 IDTPHADAPQA
+619 PADADGIP
-630 DDMGSA
+630 A
-636 AQLIELL
+636 AELIELL
-643 KRHRWHVA
+643 RRHRWHVA
-651 RAATELGV
+651 RAADELGL

-673 GAPPRHP
+673 APPRSRPLADD

>member
-1 MISLQ
+1 MTSLQ
-6 SRHIDNVYAIAT
+6 SRHIDNVYSITT
-18 GAALADPLK
+18 GAALL
-27 AHPLDAGLLQADP
+27 ADP
-40 AQSLVHR
+40 AASLVHK

-118 IGNPAWDDQLRQ
+118 IGNPAWDDQLRK

-143 AGTCGVGTCLVER
+143 AGTCGVGTCLIER

-203 ESQHLVRHLVAMYA
+203 ESQHLVRHLVSMYA
-217 RLIEDADFLRN
+217 RMIEDADFLRN

-234 LRLGSAYGLVDVA
+234 LRLGSAFGLVDVA

-254 DEGGTLAGAN
+254 DDGGTLAGAN
-264 GGARQVFAG
+264 GGARQAFAG
-273 SALQGP
+273 RALSGA

-285 MPMDAV
+285 MPMDAI
-291 WRIGSGGASAMPFAH
+291 WRIGNGGASALMPFAH

-316 HASLLAPRVRRASA
+316 HASLLAPRVRRA
-330 PSPTSTPSST
+330 PT
-340 STPAPTPVTASTA
+340 APTAPATAAPNA
-353 RPSDRLPP
+353 RPSDRLPS

-372 QKLLAQARRL
+372 RKLLAQARRL

-413 ALPFVAVNCAA
+413 AMPFVAVNCAA

-491 AESPQRVDVA
+491 AESPQRVDLA

-508 NLRALVAEGRFRE
+508 DLSALVAAGRF
-521 DLYYRL
+521 
-527 CGAVLKLP
+527 
-535 PLRARSDRRYLVEGM
+535 ARTCTT
-550 FNEEAAAMEAVGT
+550 AC
-563 MGPAARLSGEAM
+563 AAR
-575 QALLAH
+575 
-581 DWPGNLRELR
+581 
-591 NVLRLALALC
+591 C
-601 TEGVV
+601 
-606 GVDDLQLPAGRTL
+606 
-619 IDTPHADAPQA
+619 
-630 DDMGSA
+630 
-636 AQLIELL
+636 
-643 KRHRWHVA
+643 
-651 RAATELGV
+651 
-659 SRATVYRH
+659 
-667 MKRHGI
+667 
-673 GAPPRHP
+673 

>member
-1 MISLQ
+1 MTSLQ
-6 SRHIDNVYAIAT
+6 SRHIDNVYSIAT
-18 GAALADPLK
+18 GTALLADP
-27 AHPLDAGLLQADP
+27 AA
-40 AQSLVHR
+40 SLVHK

-56 GLDPSKPSPAR
+56 GLDPSRPTPAR

-74 RAHQQQLEHFLRAA
+74 RVHQQQLEHFLRAA
-88 RAGMEDIYRRVADLG
+88 RAGMEDIYRRVAELG

-118 IGNPAWDDQLRQ
+118 IGNPAWDDQLRR

-143 AGTCGVGTCLVER
+143 AGTCGVGTCLIER

-193 VSALRSPEAK
+193 VSALRSPEAR
-203 ESQHLVRHLVAMYA
+203 ESQHLVRHLVSMYA
-217 RLIEDADFLRN
+217 RMIEDADFLRH

-234 LRLGSAYGLVDVA
+234 LRLGSAFGLVDVA

-254 DEGGTLAGAN
+254 DDGGTLVGAN
-264 GGARQVFAG
+264 GGAREVFSG
-273 SALQGP
+273 LQQSLLGGA

-285 MPMDAV
+285 LPMDAI
-291 WRIGSGGASAMPFAH
+291 WRLGNGGASALPFAH

-316 HASLLAPRVRRASA
+316 HASLLAPRLRRSPATAPAS
-330 PSPTSTPSST
+330 
-340 STPAPTPVTASTA
+340 PAPQ
-353 RPSDRLPP
+353 PSDRLPP
-361 LERIAGDDPAM
+361 LERIAGEDDPAM
-372 QKLLAQARRL
+372 QQLISQARRL

-399 EVLARALHGASSRA
+399 EVLARALHGASRRA

-455 QADRGTLFLDEI
+455 QADHGTLFLDEI

-491 AESPQRVDVA
+491 AESPQRVDLA

-508 NLRALVAEGRFRE
+508 DLSALVAAGRFRE

-535 PLRARSDRRYLVEGM
+535 PLRARRDRRYLIEAM
-550 FNEEAAAMEAVGT
+550 FHEEAAAMGST
-563 MGPAARLSGEAM
+563 ARLSEAAM
-575 QALLAH
+575 LRLMAH

-601 TEGVV
+601 TGAHITPEELRLAPPRPSLDHHRNAVP
-606 GVDDLQLPAGRTL
+606 PA
-619 IDTPHADAPQA
+619 IDNDEDSAADATR
-630 DDMGSA
+630 
-636 AQLIELL
+636 LL
-643 KRHRWHVA
+643 DALQRHRWHVA
-651 RAATELGV
+651 RAAQALGI
-659 SRATVYRH
+659 SRATAYRH
-667 MKRHGI
+667 MKRFGI
-673 GAPPRHP
+673 VAPQRG

>member
-1 MISLQ
+1 MRPPNDVRLHAPWIPGRAVRTARLSMTSLQ
-6 SRHIDNVYAIAT
+6 SRHIDNVYSIAT
-18 GAALADPLK
+18 GTALADP
-27 AHPLDAGLLQADP
+27 AA
-40 AQSLVHR
+40 SLVHK
-47 SWARCVRDH
+47 SWARCVREH
-56 GLDPSKPSPAR
+56 GLDPTKPSPAR

-118 IGNPAWDDQLRQ
+118 IGNPAWDDQLRR

-193 VSALRSPEAK
+193 VSALRSPEAR
-203 ESQHLVRHLVAMYA
+203 ESQHLVRHLVSIYA
-217 RLIEDADFLRN
+217 RMIEDADFLRS

-234 LRLGSAYGLVDVA
+234 LRLGTAYGLVDVA
-247 GEVMLAF
+247 GELMLAF
-254 DEGGTLAGAN
+254 DEGGTVVGAN
-264 GGARQVFAG
+264 SGARQ
-273 SALQGP
+273 ALAENPLGRE
-279 VSELLH
+279 VSQLLH

-291 WRIGSGGASAMPFAH
+291 WRVGNGGASAMPFAH

-316 HASLLAPRVRRASA
+316 HASLLAPRVRRAA
-330 PSPTSTPSST
+330 A
-340 STPAPTPVTASTA
+340 PAPDTA

-361 LERIAGDDPAM
+361 LARIAGDDPAM
-372 QKLLAQARRL
+372 QQLLAQARRL

-388 VLVEGETGSGK
+388 VLVEGETGCGK
-399 EVLARALHGASSRA
+399 EVLARAMHGASRRA
-413 ALPFVAVNCAA
+413 AMPFVAVNCAA

-491 AESPQRVDVA
+491 AESPQRVDLA

-508 NLRALVAEGRFRE
+508 DLSALVAAGRFRE

-535 PLRARSDRRYLVEGM
+535 PLRARGDRRYLIEAM
-550 FNEEAAAMEAVGT
+550 FHEEAAAMGS
-563 MGPAARLSGEAM
+563 AARLSEAAM
-575 QALLAH
+575 LRLMAH

-601 TEGVV
+601 TGASITPEELRLAPHRPSLGSC
-606 GVDDLQLPAGRTL
+606 DAAPSPADGG
-619 IDTPHADAPQA
+619 DSAADATR
-630 DDMGSA
+630 
-636 AQLIELL
+636 LL
-643 KRHRWHVA
+643 DALQRHRWHVA
-651 RAATELGV
+651 RAAQALGI
-659 SRATVYRH
+659 SRATAYRH
-667 MKRHGI
+667 MKRFGI
-673 GAPPRHP
+673 VARQRG

>member
-1 MISLQ
+1 MASLQ
-6 SRHIDNVYAIAT
+6 SRHIDNVYSIAT
-18 GAALADPLK
+18 GAALADP
-27 AHPLDAGLLQADP
+27 
-40 AQSLVHR
+40 AQSLVHK

-118 IGNPAWDDQLRQ
+118 IGHPAWDDQLRK

-193 VSALRSPEAK
+193 VSALRSPEAR
-203 ESQHLVRHLVAMYA
+203 ESQHLVRHLVSMYA
-217 RLIEDADFLRN
+217 RMIEDADFLRH

-254 DEGGTLAGAN
+254 DDGGTLVGAN
-264 GGARQVFAG
+264 GGARQAFAG
-273 SALQGP
+273 QALSGA

-285 MPMDAV
+285 MPMDAI
-291 WRIGSGGASAMPFAH
+291 WRIGNGGAASALMPFAH

-316 HASLLAPRVRRASA
+316 HASLIAPRVRKVSA
-330 PSPTSTPSST
+330 PATAAPSG
-340 STPAPTPVTASTA
+340 

-413 ALPFVAVNCAA
+413 AMPFVAVNCAA

-491 AESPQRVDVA
+491 AESPQRVDIA

-508 NLRALVAEGRFRE
+508 HLPDLVASGRFRE

-535 PLRARSDRRYLVEGM
+535 PLRERGDMRYLVEGM
-550 FNEEAAAMEAVGT
+550 FNEEAAAMSSS
-563 MGPAARLSGEAM
+563 ARLSEEAM
-575 QALLAH
+575 RQLLAH

-601 TEGVV
+601 TTDAIEAE
-606 GVDDLQLPAGRTL
+606 DLQLATAHRNPAVDTVAMTTAKHHSGAAAEEAAFAARLLDTL
-619 IDTPHADAPQA
+619 Q
-630 DDMGSA
+630 
-636 AQLIELL
+636 
-643 KRHRWHVA
+643 RHRWHVA
-651 RAATELGV
+651 PAAQELGV
-659 SRATVYRH
+659 CRATLYRH
-667 MKRHGI
+667 MKRHAI
-673 GAPPRHP
+673 TPPRRTTRP

>member
-1 MISLQ
+1 MTSLQ
-6 SRHIDNVYAIAT
+6 SRHIDNVYSIAT
-18 GAALADPLK
+18 GTALRADPG
-27 AHPLDAGLLQADP
+27 A
-40 AQSLVHR
+40 SLVHK

-56 GLDPSKPSPAR
+56 GLDPSRPTPAR

-88 RAGMEDIYRRVADLG
+88 RAGMEDIYRRVAELG

-118 IGNPAWDDQLRQ
+118 IGNPAWDDQLRR

-193 VSALRSPEAK
+193 VSALRSPEAR
-203 ESQHLVRHLVAMYA
+203 ESQHLVRHLVSIYA
-217 RLIEDADFLRN
+217 RMIEDADFLRH

-234 LRLGSAYGLVDVA
+234 LRLGSAFGLVDVA

-254 DEGGTLAGAN
+254 DEGGTVVGAN
-264 GGARQVFAG
+264 GGAREVF
-273 SALQGP
+273 SGP
-279 VSELLH
+279 QQQLLGGAVSELLH
-285 MPMDAV
+285 LPMDAI
-291 WRIGSGGASAMPFAH
+291 WRLGNGGSALPFAH
-306 TVLLPGGGEY
+306 TVLLPGGGDY
-316 HASLLAPRVRRASA
+316 HASLIAPRLRRS
-330 PSPTSTPSST
+330 
-340 STPAPTPVTASTA
+340 PVTASTSPA
-353 RPSDRLPP
+353 PQPSDRLPP
-361 LERIAGDDPAM
+361 LERIAGDDDPAM
-372 QKLLAQARRL
+372 QQLIAQARRL

-399 EVLARALHGASSRA
+399 EVLARALHGASRRA

-467 GDMPMALQTRLLR
+467 GDMPMTLQTRLLR

-491 AESPQRVDVA
+491 AESPQRVDLA

-508 NLRALVAEGRFRE
+508 DLSALVAAGRFRE

-535 PLRARSDRRYLVEGM
+535 PLRARRDRRYLIEAM
-550 FNEEAAAMEAVGT
+550 FHEEAAAMGST
-563 MGPAARLSGEAM
+563 ARLSEAAM
-575 QALLAH
+575 LRLMAH

-601 TEGVV
+601 TGASITPEELRLAPHRPSLDHRDAAPSP
-606 GVDDLQLPAGRTL
+606 VDDDSA
-619 IDTPHADAPQA
+619 ADATR
-630 DDMGSA
+630 
-636 AQLIELL
+636 LL
-643 KRHRWHVA
+643 DALQRHRWHVA
-651 RAATELGV
+651 RAAQALGI
-659 SRATVYRH
+659 SRATAYRH
-667 MKRHGI
+667 MKRFGI
-673 GAPPRHP
+673 VAPQRG

>member
-6 SRHIDNVYAIAT
+6 SRHIDNVFSIAT
-18 GAALADPLK
+18 GTALADP
-27 AHPLDAGLLQADP
+27 AG
-40 AQSLVHR
+40 SLVHR
-47 SWARCVRDH
+47 SWARCVREH

-74 RAHQQQLEHFLRAA
+74 RAHQQQLAHFLRAA

-118 IGNPAWDDQLRQ
+118 IGNPAWDDQLRK

-143 AGTCGVGTCLVER
+143 AGTCGVGTCLVE
-156 QPMTCHQTEHFDA
+156 QQAMTCHQTEHFDA
-169 THIALTCTTAPLF
+169 THIALSCTTAPLF

-193 VSALRSPEAK
+193 VSALRSPEAR
-203 ESQHLVRHLVAMYA
+203 ESQHLVRHLVGMYA
-217 RLIEDADFLRN
+217 RMIEDADFLRN

-264 GGARQVFAG
+264 GGARQALAG
-273 SALQGP
+273 RALSGA

-316 HASLLAPRVRRASA
+316 HASLLAPRVRRAPA
-330 PSPTSTPSST
+330 PASST
-340 STPAPTPVTASTA
+340 GPAPAVAPNA

-399 EVLARALHGASSRA
+399 EVLARALHGASRRA

-491 AESPQRVDVA
+491 AESPQRVDIA

-508 NLRALVAEGRFRE
+508 HLPALVAAGQFRE

-535 PLRARSDRRYLVEGM
+535 PLRARSDRRYLIEGM
-550 FNEEAAAMEAVGT
+550 FHEEAAAMASS
-563 MGPAARLSGEAM
+563 ARLSEEAM
-575 QALLAH
+575 GPLLAH

-601 TEGVV
+601 TGGSV
-606 GVDDLQLPAGRTL
+606 GVDDLQLPAGDATGSMPP
-619 IDTPHADAPQA
+619 PHKPMVEDVAN
-630 DDMGSA
+630 A
-636 AQLIELL
+636 ARLLELL
-643 KRHRWHVA
+643 KRHRWHVS
-651 RAATELGV
+651 RAADELGV
-659 SRATVYRH
+659 CRATLYRH
-667 MKRHGI
+667 MKRNGI
-673 GAPPRHP
+673 APPQRL

>member
-1 MISLQ
+1 MTSLQ
-6 SRHIDNVYAIAT
+6 SRHIDNVYSIAT
-18 GAALADPLK
+18 GTALV
-27 AHPLDAGLLQADP
+27 ADP
-40 AQSLVHR
+40 AQSLVHK

-56 GLDPSKPSPAR
+56 GLDPSKPTPAR

-118 IGNPAWDDQLRQ
+118 IGNPAWDDQLRK

-193 VSALRSPEAK
+193 VSALRSPEAR
-203 ESQHLVRHLVAMYA
+203 ESQHLVRHLVAIYA
-217 RLIEDADFLRN
+217 RMIEDADFLRS

-234 LRLGSAYGLVDVA
+234 LRLGSAFGLVDVA

-254 DEGGTLAGAN
+254 DEGGTVVGAN
-264 GGARQVFAG
+264 GGARQAFAG
-273 SALQGP
+273 RALGGAI
-279 VSELLH
+279 SEWLH
-285 MPMDAV
+285 MPMDAI
-291 WRIGSGGASAMPFAH
+291 WRIGNGGASAMPFAH

-316 HASLLAPRVRRASA
+316 HASLLAPRVRRPAATAAAAVAPAS
-330 PSPTSTPSST
+330 PS
-340 STPAPTPVTASTA
+340 A
-353 RPSDRLPP
+353 RPGDRLPP
-361 LERIAGDDPAM
+361 LERIAGDDPQM

-413 ALPFVAVNCAA
+413 AMPFVAVNCAA

-491 AESPQRVDVA
+491 AESPQRVDIA

-508 NLRALVAEGRFRE
+508 HLPGLVASGRFRE

-535 PLRARSDRRYLVEGM
+535 PLRERGDMRYLIEGM
-550 FNEEAAAMEAVGT
+550 FNEEAAAMSS
-563 MGPAARLSGEAM
+563 PARLSEEAM
-575 QALLAH
+575 RRLLAH

-601 TEGVV
+601 SGASVSAQ
-606 GVDDLQLPAGRTL
+606 DLQLQPRAEIAANDKMRIEEAGE
-619 IDTPHADAPQA
+619 DAAAEADRLL
-630 DDMGSA
+630 DM
-636 AQLIELL
+636 L

-651 RAATELGV
+651 RAADELGV
-659 SRATVYRH
+659 SRATAYRH
-667 MKRHGI
+667 MKRLGI
-673 GAPPRHP
+673 VAPRRG